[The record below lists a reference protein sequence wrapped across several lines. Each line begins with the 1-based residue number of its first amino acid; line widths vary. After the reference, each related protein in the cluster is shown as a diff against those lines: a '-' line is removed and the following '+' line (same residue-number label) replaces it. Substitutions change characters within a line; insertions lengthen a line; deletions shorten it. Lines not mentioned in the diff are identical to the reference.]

1 MKKAPPFSWPAYEAA
16 LAQDPEIDPFTR
28 FSFHQI
34 SKHERGHIAQQI
46 IEARLAQAKP
56 VNQELQQ

>member
-1 MKKAPPFSWPAYEAA
+1 MKAPPFTWEAYREA
-16 LAQDPEIDPFTR
+16 LAQDPNLDPFTR

-46 IEARLAQAKP
+46 IESRLARAKP
-56 VNQELQQ
+56 VIQEAQT